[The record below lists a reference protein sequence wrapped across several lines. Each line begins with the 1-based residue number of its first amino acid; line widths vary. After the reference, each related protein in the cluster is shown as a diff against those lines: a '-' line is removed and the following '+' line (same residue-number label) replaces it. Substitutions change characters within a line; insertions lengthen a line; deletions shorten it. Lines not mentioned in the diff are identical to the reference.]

1 MIKFGSKPNPGTIF
15 RASQFLAEELPVRL
29 AHRVKEL
36 DELPENL
43 NQMPSIKRVKE
54 WYAQSFDVSPSLVG
68 QPSRS
73 LDDDRRH
80 TSACPLGTRHNA
92 GSSSRSGRF
101 SG

>member
-1 MIKFGSKPNPGTIF
+1 MIKFGSKPNPGTVF

-54 WYAQSFDVSPSLVG
+54 WYAQSFDVSKVLWLATTPRALCSSPGPHLA
-68 QPSRS
+68 RAF
-73 LDDDRRH
+73 R
-80 TSACPLGTRHNA
+80 
-92 GSSSRSGRF
+92 SSSHSPNPI
-101 SG
+101 